1 MRRTFSRSFSAGR
14 FGGFRFYGVGGLRLG
29 GVKLYKGSG
38 GKVFFCF
45 QGFLD
50 VRVSGPYGF
59 IE

>member
-1 MRRTFSRSFSAGR
+1 MRRTFSRRFAAGR
-14 FGGFRFYGVGGLRLG
+14 LGGFRFYGVGGLRLG

-38 GKVFFCF
+38 GKVFFW
-45 QGFLD
+45 FLD

>member
-14 FGGFRFYGVGGLRLG
+14 LGGFRFYGVGGLRLG

-38 GKVFFCF
+38 GKVFFW
-45 QGFLD
+45 FLD